1 MALIVTGTIAATA
14 MLTGFCFAETLR
26 VELASPDVVKTRLES
41 GEVKMQE
48 RQRLIKGLFAE
59 AGCDAEEQPI
69 DKRYGN
75 VICTLPGA
83 TNSTIIVGGHFDF
96 ADQGRGLADDWSGT
110 SLLPSLYHALK
121 ALPRQHTYKFVAFA
135 SEEKGLVGSRLFVK
149 KLSPAQRAETR
160 AFVNL
165 ECLGLSSPKVWRSRS
180 THSWCSGSSK
190 SPEQLESNSR
200 V

>member
-1 MALIVTGTIAATA
+1 MALSVIRRLAAIAL
-14 MLTGFCFAETLR
+14 LTGLCFAETLR

-41 GEVKMQE
+41 GEVKLRE
-48 RQRLIKGLFAE
+48 RQRVIKGLFTE

-83 TNSTIIVGGHFDF
+83 TSSTIIVGAHFDF
-96 ADQGRGLADDWSGT
+96 VDQGRGLVDDWSGT
-110 SLLPSLYHALK
+110 SLLPSLYQALK
-121 ALPRQHTYKFVAFA
+121 TLPRQHTYKFVAFA

-149 KLSPAQRAETR
+149 KLSSAQRTGVR

-165 ECLGLSSPKVWRSRS
+165 ECLGMAPPKVWRSRS
-180 THSWCSGSSK
+180 T
-190 SPEQLESNSR
+190 PELVQRLLD
-200 V
+200 VAAAVGV

>member
-1 MALIVTGTIAATA
+1 MALIVTGTIASTA

-48 RQRLIKGLFAE
+48 RQRVIKGLFAE

-96 ADQGRGLADDWSGT
+96 VDQGRGLVDDWSGT

-121 ALPRQHTYKFVAFA
+121 ALPLPAHLQIRSLRLRRERLGGLQAVRQKTLTGAT
-135 SEEKGLVGSRLFVK
+135 S
-149 KLSPAQRAETR
+149 
-160 AFVNL
+160 
-165 ECLGLSSPKVWRSRS
+165 
-180 THSWCSGSSK
+180 
-190 SPEQLESNSR
+190 
-200 V
+200 